1 MLEIIAIFS
10 PGAIDDEET
19 VRGVLERVAALP
31 GMELARY
38 DLNQM
43 EHWRNFDLDRAVI
56 DALTQRTQMFRAEGL
71 GLFYFAM
78 GKHGEPPT
86 AIVRADAGLDAVDTA
101 SWFAL
106 PRLIELRASTST
118 WAAQH
123 PNTPQLHKTR
133 T

>member
-1 MLEIIAIFS
+1 MLELIAVFS
-10 PGAIDDEET
+10 SGAIEDEQT
-19 VRGVLERVAALP
+19 VRGVLERVVAMP
-31 GMELARY
+31 GTELTRY

-56 DALTQRTQMFRAEGL
+56 DTLTQRTQMFRAEGL
-71 GLFYFAM
+71 GLLYFAL

-86 AIVRADAGLDAVDTA
+86 VILRAAAEIDAVDTA

-106 PRLIELRASTST
+106 PRLVELRASTSAWT
-118 WAAQH
+118 AQH